1 MTEPSVP
8 VSSKRLYRIYIDE
21 SGDHTYH
28 SLDDPARRYLGLTGC
43 IIAAEYYR
51 TTFHRALEN
60 LKQKHFPHN
69 PDEPII
75 LHRNDII
82 NRKGAFWRL
91 RDADR
96 REAFDQ
102 DILRFFAEQ
111 KYVLI
116 TVVIDKKVHIERYG
130 EAAFHPYHYC
140 LTAMLERYCGFLNF
154 FNVRGDVMAESR
166 QGTEDREL
174 MSAYQTLYETGT
186 QWRGHDFFRNVLTS
200 HELKLKPKTANVAG
214 LQLADLLAYP
224 SKQEILVNEKRIE
237 NIEVFGKQICQV
249 IQGKYN
255 QQIYQ
260 GKVRGYGKI
269 FLK

>member
-1 MTEPSVP
+1 MTH
-8 VSSKRLYRIYIDE
+8 KKLYRIYIDE

-28 SLDDPARRYLGLTGC
+28 SLDDATKRYLGLTGC
-43 IIAAEYYR
+43 IIEAEYYR
-51 TTFHRALEN
+51 STFHPTLEA
-60 LKQKHFPHN
+60 LKQKHFPHD
-69 PDEPII
+69 PDEPLI
-75 LHRNDII
+75 LHRGEII
-82 NRKGAFWRL
+82 NCRGAFWRL
-91 RDADR
+91 REAGR
-96 REAFDQ
+96 REAFNQ

-116 TVVIDKKVHIERYG
+116 TVVIDKKVHKERYG

-154 FNVRGDVMAESR
+154 FNASGDVMAESR
-166 QGTEDREL
+166 QSREDREL
-174 MSAYQTLYETGT
+174 KAAYETVYKTGT
-186 QWRGHDFFRNVLTS
+186 QWRGRDFFLNVLTS
-200 HELKLKPKTANVAG
+200 HEIKLKAKTANIAG

-224 SKQEILVNEKRIE
+224 SKQEVLVSEKRIADTG
-237 NIEVFGKQICQV
+237 IFGKQICQV